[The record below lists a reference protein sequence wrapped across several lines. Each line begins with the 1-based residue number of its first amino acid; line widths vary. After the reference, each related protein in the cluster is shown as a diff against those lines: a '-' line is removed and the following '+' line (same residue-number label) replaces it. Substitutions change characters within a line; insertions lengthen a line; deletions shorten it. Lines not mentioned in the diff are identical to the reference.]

1 MRLTKSWRLLIEAAQ
16 EAAAGELWEPIKS
29 DTLRYA
35 EWGIPTP
42 DGTPSNWW
50 PFAEYDR
57 FVFLTFFPGSSI
69 ILGVSPAPW
78 VGRQDREITQRLAKE
93 ILEDPTKAFNKN

>member
-1 MRLTKSWRLLIEAAQ
+1 MRLSKSWRSLIEAAQ
-16 EAAAGELWEPIKS
+16 EAASGGLWAPVKS
-29 DTLRYA
+29 NTIRYA

-50 PFAEYDR
+50 PFEEYDR

-78 VGRQDREITQRLAKE
+78 VGRQDREITQRLARE
-93 ILEDPTKAFNKN
+93 ILEDPTKAFTRK